1 MFLSGNFPT
10 RTRFCEAT
18 CGVKGP
24 HCQHNFIPWGN
35 CAKPARLKCSPPPNP
50 WFPGANEDEAVPE
63 LCEAF
68 LLDGVRLPIGRAR
81 SDGYYAETRADD
93 MAVRTVRALLERNPG
108 VDASEID
115 DVVFAATAQV
125 GDQGLTLGRSVAV
138 LAGLPRSVPGYAVD
152 RMCAG
157 ALTALVNGANAIRV
171 GSQDL
176 VLAGGVEHM
185 GRHPMAAEVDPNPRF
200 LAEGL
205 VDPSALV
212 MGSTAENLHDEHP
225 EISRERADRY
235 ALLSQE
241 RTAKAQAEGVFDTH
255 VVRMSVWSGDGWQ
268 VVDRDEHPRPDT
280 SLEDLRSLRSPFRAG
295 GRVTAGNAAGL
306 NDGAAC
312 VLLGSRD
319 AAERA
324 GVAPRMRFVDAAF
337 AGVAPE
343 TMGYGPIPA
352 CEALFERNGLG
363 IGDVDLVELNEAFAV
378 QCVAFLDHFGLP
390 LDTPAVNPFGGAIAL
405 GHPLAMSGARLA
417 MQLAEGFARR
427 RGARLGVTAMCVGL
441 GMGAAVLWERCA

>member
-1 MFLSGNFPT
+1 M
-10 RTRFCEAT
+10 
-18 CGVKGP
+18 
-24 HCQHNFIPWGN
+24 
-35 CAKPARLKCSPPPNP
+35 
-50 WFPGANEDEAVPE
+50 PE
-63 LCEAF
+63 LCDTF
-68 LLDGVRLPIGRAR
+68 FLDGVRLPIGRAR
-81 SDGYYAETRADD
+81 ADGYYAETRADD

-108 VDASEID
+108 VDPVEID

-125 GDQGLTLGRSVAV
+125 GDQGLTLGRSVGV

-212 MGSTAENLHDEHP
+212 MGATAENLHDEHP
-225 EISRERADRY
+225 EITRERADRY
-235 ALLSQE
+235 ALLSQQ
-241 RTAKAQAEGVFDTH
+241 RTAKAQADGVFAAHT
-255 VVRMSVWSGDGWQ
+255 VRMNVWSDGGWR
-268 VVDRDEHPRPDT
+268 VVDGDEHPRPETTLD
-280 SLEDLRSLRSPFRAG
+280 DLRSLRSPFRAG

-312 VLLGSRD
+312 VLLASRG

-324 GVAPRMRFVDAAF
+324 NARPRMRFLDSAF

-352 CEALFERNGLG
+352 CEALFQRNGIE

-390 LDTPAVNPFGGAIAL
+390 LDTPMVNPFGGAIAL

-417 MQLAEGFARR
+417 IQLAEGFERHREAQI
-427 RGARLGVTAMCVGL
+427 GVTAMCVGL